1 MRLKRVRIFGFKT
14 FADRTE
20 FDVSGGVIAVVG
32 PNGCGKSNLVDA
44 ILWGLGEGNSRQL
57 RAQTSQDVIFS
68 GSSKRKPVGFAEVTL
83 LFDNE
88 DGALPIESAE
98 VAISR
103 RLTRAGESEYSIN
116 RQSCRLRDVLDLLTD
131 SGLGRAGYSIVGQK
145 EIDSALA
152 ASAEDRRSW
161 IDEAAGVQ
169 RYRGRKQDSARRLI
183 QAQNHLERVADIVA
197 EIETQREPLKEEAEV
212 ARRYRSIMQSLR
224 EVESNLLV
232 VEIAKAS
239 HEVTALEAKVSNSQ
253 RLADTEN
260 LLAESL
266 DRQAGETALEVR
278 RLDASLDELRAK
290 LSEALMKV
298 ERADGAIKLCEQ
310 KLANLDDLEKNL
322 DHEGGQG
329 SERLTEAQ
337 REIESTSAEFRE
349 EEKALDEL
357 RTLLSGAGEQ
367 AEKLR
372 KELAELDAQLTKARD
387 QHTQRLKLEAES
399 AHRAERQ
406 KSIRR
411 ELKGIVESLPD
422 LVKGLAEV
430 EADLSAKEAS
440 VKESEAQRHKFLSDI
455 EALRKAETAEE
466 AERRELLVRLG
477 SLEGRRQGLEA
488 TIAEHEGLNQG
499 AKAVLEMAKAGLL
512 PNNYWPVGEVIS
524 VESDLA
530 LAIETALGGAINDL
544 IVPQESDAKTAISL
558 LRENRLGRATFQPI
572 PLMRPQEP
580 NNEFRRVEGE
590 RGVIGRASELIECD
604 NRYRPVLDSLLGR
617 VLIIESLDT
626 ALKLAKTQ
634 GWHRLVT
641 VEGELITSGGAVTG
655 GQGSK
660 QPYGVVQR
668 RADLKEL
675 EREGHG
681 IQKRLATFDAADEK
695 RKLHREK
702 LEEELSKWAD
712 GHRELESELTESRK
726 WRNQVAD
733 EVQGTERAKQKL
745 EQELQALQ
753 PDLLGQI
760 AEVNIPQ
767 IEAKRDELLKVLA
780 ARSADSD
787 SAKERLRE
795 SETRLSQAQLRMILA
810 QKRLAAAVEHEVM
823 RAKRIANLQPERDKV
838 LRELESAQKH
848 LADAEVDRDEAAVGV
863 ERAGEKRTQ
872 LQESQG
878 ELLDKARL
886 ARQNANKSLEESH
899 QAELGRARAEAR
911 KANSVQRLLEEYS
924 ISEEDALA
932 LAPGVEVLSDAA
944 TMVGRLRR
952 ELRSMGEVNLG
963 AIEAYERLT
972 TRYDELTTQREDIL
986 ASIEQVNASIRELDK
1001 LTREKFITTFE
1012 AVQEAFAAL
1021 FQQLFGGGEG
1031 ALRLANTENLLD
1043 SGIDIDVQLPGKKKQ
1058 RLELLSGG
1066 ERSLCATAFLFAL
1079 LKVKPS
1085 PLVVLDEVDAP
1096 LDGRNVE
1103 RFVSMLHD
1111 FSKLSQFI
1119 VITHNPATI
1128 ESAPVWLGVTMSEP
1142 GVSSLV
1148 PSRIAAVQKED
1159 ANVEALVL

>member
-1 MRLKRVRIFGFKT
+1 MRLKRVRLFGFKT

-44 ILWGLGEGNSRQL
+44 ILWGLGEGNARQL
-57 RAQTSQDVIFS
+57 RAQSSQDVIFS
-68 GSSKRKPVGFAEVTL
+68 GSSRRKPVGFAEVTL

-88 DGALPIESAE
+88 DGALPIESSE

-116 RQSCRLRDVLDLLTD
+116 RQTCRLRDVLDLLAD

-152 ASAEDRRSW
+152 ASAEDRRAW

-169 RYRGRKQDSARRLI
+169 RYRGRKLDAARRLS

-197 EIETQREPLKEEAEV
+197 EIETQREPLKDEAEV

-239 HEVTALEAKVSNSQ
+239 REVAELEAKVNDSQ
-253 RLADTEN
+253 RLAEKEN
-260 LLAESL
+260 NLAESL
-266 DRQAGETALEVR
+266 DKQAANTALELR
-278 RLDASLDELRAK
+278 RLDVALDELRAK
-290 LSEALMKV
+290 LNGALMKV
-298 ERADGAIKLCEQ
+298 ERADGAKKLCNQ

-322 DHEGGQG
+322 GDESGQG
-329 SERLTEAQ
+329 HERLNEAKK
-337 REIESTSAEFRE
+337 EVESTTTEFNE

-357 RTLLSGAGEQ
+357 RILLSGAGDQ
-367 AEKLR
+367 TADLR
-372 KELAELDAQLTKARD
+372 KELADLDSQLTKARD

-406 KSIRR
+406 KTIRR
-411 ELKGIVESLPD
+411 ELKGIIEGLPD
-422 LVKGLAEV
+422 LKKGMAEV
-430 EADLSAKEAS
+430 DADLDEKDAA
-440 VKESEAQRHKFLSDI
+440 VQESEAKRQQFLAAI
-455 EALRKAETAEE
+455 ESIRKAEKDEE
-466 AERRELLVRLG
+466 TERRELLVKLG

-512 PNNYWPVGEVIS
+512 ANSYWPVGEVIT
-524 VESDLA
+524 VESDIA

-544 IVPQESDAKTAISL
+544 IVPDESDAKAAISL

-580 NNEFRRVEGE
+580 NHEFRRVEGE
-590 RGVIGRASELIECD
+590 RGVIGRASELIQCE
-604 NRYRPVLDSLLGR
+604 NRYRPVIDSLLGR
-617 VLIIESLDT
+617 VLIIESLET

-641 VEGELITSGGAVTG
+641 IEGELITSGGAVTG

-660 QPYGVVQR
+660 QMYGVVQR
-668 RADLKEL
+668 RADLKAL
-675 EREGHG
+675 ETEGHA
-681 IQKRLATFDAADEK
+681 IQKKLSTFESADEK
-695 RKLHREK
+695 RKANRER
-702 LEEELSKWAD
+702 LELDLGNWANA
-712 GHRELESELTESRK
+712 HRELESELSEARK

-733 EVQGTERAKQKL
+733 ELQSTERAKVKL

-760 AEVNIPQ
+760 AEVNIPD
-767 IEAKRDELLKVLA
+767 IEAKRDELMKTLA
-780 ARSADSD
+780 ARAADSD

-795 SETRLSQAQLRMILA
+795 SETRLSQAQLRGILA
-810 QKRLAAAVEHEVM
+810 QRRLVAAIEHEEM

-838 LRELESAQKH
+838 AKEAKE
-848 LADAEVDRDEAAVGV
+848 AEKQLTEAEIERDEATVGV
-863 ERAGEKRTQ
+863 ERATDQRIK
-872 LQESQG
+872 LQEG
-878 ELLDKARL
+878 NAEMLEKARL
-886 ARQNANKSLEESH
+886 ARQSANKSLEESH
-899 QAELGRARAEAR
+899 QAELGRARADAR
-911 KANSVQRLLEEYS
+911 KANSVQRLLEEYN
-924 ISEEDALA
+924 ISEEDAIA
-932 LAPGVEVLSDAA
+932 LAPGIEVPSDAA
-944 TMVGRLRR
+944 TLVGRLRR
-952 ELRSMGEVNLG
+952 ELRGMGEVNLG

-1001 LTREKFITTFE
+1001 LTREKFITTFQ
-1012 AVQEAFAAL
+1012 AVQEAFAGL
-1021 FQQLFGGGEG
+1021 FQQLFAGGEG
-1031 ALRLANTENLLD
+1031 ALRLTNSENLLD

-1103 RFVSMLHD
+1103 RFVEMLHD
-1111 FSKLSQFI
+1111 FSRLSQFI

-1148 PSRIAAVQKED
+1148 PSRIAVVRKEETS
-1159 ANVEALVL
+1159 AEALVI

>member
-44 ILWGLGEGNSRQL
+44 ILWGLGEGNARQL
-57 RAQTSQDVIFS
+57 RAQSSQDVIFS

-88 DGALPIESAE
+88 DGALPIESSE

-103 RLTRAGESEYSIN
+103 RLTRSGESEYSIN
-116 RQSCRLRDVLDLLTD
+116 RQNCRLRDVLDLLAD

-152 ASAEDRRSW
+152 ASAEDRRAW

-169 RYRGRKQDSARRLI
+169 RYRGRKLDAARRLS

-197 EIETQREPLKEEAEV
+197 EIETQREPLKDEAEV

-239 HEVTALEAKVSNSQ
+239 REVAELEAKVNDSQ
-253 RLADTEN
+253 RLAEKEN
-260 LLAESL
+260 QLAESL
-266 DRQAGETALEVR
+266 DRQAAQTALELR
-278 RLDASLDELRAK
+278 RLDATLDELRAK
-290 LSEALMKV
+290 LNEALMKV
-298 ERADGAIKLCEQ
+298 ERADGAIKLCNQ
-310 KLANLDDLEKNL
+310 KLSNLDDLEKNL
-322 DHEGGQG
+322 DDESGHVRHE
-329 SERLTEAQ
+329 EA
-337 REIESTSAEFRE
+337 RKEVESTSADFKE

-357 RTLLSGAGEQ
+357 RILLSGAGEQ
-367 AEKLR
+367 ATTLR

-406 KSIRR
+406 KTIRR
-411 ELKGIVESLPD
+411 ELKGIIESLPD
-422 LVKGLAEV
+422 LHKGMAEVDSDLAEKDAAV
-430 EADLSAKEAS
+430 Q
-440 VKESEAQRHKFLSDI
+440 ESEAMRQGFLAAI
-455 EALRKAETAEE
+455 ESIRKAEKDEE
-466 AERRELLVRLG
+466 TERRELLVRLG

-499 AKAVLEMAKAGLL
+499 AKAVLEMAKGGLL
-512 PNNYWPVGEVIS
+512 PNNYWPVGEVIT
-524 VESDLA
+524 VESDIA

-544 IVPQESDAKTAISL
+544 IVPDESDAKAAISL

-590 RGVIGRASELIECD
+590 RGVIGRASELIQCE
-604 NRYRPVLDSLLGR
+604 NRYRPVIDSLLGR
-617 VLIIESLDT
+617 VLIIESLET

-641 VEGELITSGGAVTG
+641 LEGELITSGGAVTG

-660 QPYGVVQR
+660 QMYGVVQR
-668 RADLKEL
+668 RADLKVL
-675 EREGHG
+675 ETEGHA
-681 IQKRLATFDAADEK
+681 IQKKLATFESADEK
-695 RKLHREK
+695 RKVHREK
-702 LEEELSKWAD
+702 LELDLSTWANV
-712 GHRELESELTESRK
+712 HRELESELSEARK

-733 EVQGTERAKQKL
+733 EVQSTERAKVKL

-760 AEVNIPQ
+760 AEVNIPV
-767 IEAKRDELLKVLA
+767 IEAKRDELMKTLA

-810 QKRLAAAVEHEVM
+810 QKRLAAAIEHEDM

-838 LRELESAQKH
+838 AKESEE
-848 LADAEVDRDEAAVGV
+848 AEKQLSEAEIERDEATVGV
-863 ERAGEKRTQ
+863 ERATDQRIK
-872 LQESQG
+872 LQEG
-878 ELLDKARL
+878 NAELLERAKQ
-886 ARQNANKSLEESH
+886 ARQSANKSLEESH
-899 QAELGRARAEAR
+899 QAELGRARADAR
-911 KANSVQRLLEEYS
+911 KANSVQRLLEEYN
-924 ISEEDALA
+924 ITEEDAIA
-932 LAPGVEVLSDAA
+932 LAPGVEVPSDAA
-944 TMVGRLRR
+944 TLVGRLRR
-952 ELRSMGEVNLG
+952 ELRGMGEVNLG

-972 TRYDELTTQREDIL
+972 NRYDELTTQREDIL

-1012 AVQEAFAAL
+1012 AVQEAFAGL

-1031 ALRLANTENLLD
+1031 SLQLANTENLLD

-1103 RFVSMLHD
+1103 RFVAMLHD

-1148 PSRIAAVQKED
+1148 PSRIAAAPKEETH
-1159 ANVEALVL
+1159 AEALVV